1 MDIARF
7 FKKPRTED
15 TEAAPTMHPHD
26 AAALTIQSAALTIQ
40 SLIRRRLARANLR
53 KLREQNTALVA
64 EQLAWAIRQHRMHD
78 PWTQEHF
85 DYLDELVR
93 KFGRGQWQ
101 SKAALMKRQFPKDL
115 FGGDTCRKY
124 SDPDYGGTTGGLAS
138 RTVALE
144 QLRAR
149 KDQQLRFDA
158 LLRQGSEGIEGIHF
172 DKPPVHEGYSAR
184 CVVFYVGKYKLP
196 LTQLFNPSFFD
207 RVSTLAVRTPAD
219 FRNPLHGFEY
229 TSSRSAEMHFG
240 NLGTKKNQGTTIV
253 TFMDCVRVLTTDENQ
268 LRFAMR
274 YKRSLEQLFA
284 SKSRGDKIVGGIDD
298 GAELVVNR
306 TYWCDPITGKL
317 GMRTVPPEIT
327 DVHYSRE
334 LAGRDL
340 RATLLALKAAHG
352 SATVVPISML
362 LELTGGETTLLR
374 LGGSRPES
382 GASAGSVVPWVLETL
397 EAVQP

>member
-1 MDIARF
+1 MDLSRF

-26 AAALTIQSAALTIQ
+26 AAALTIQSV
-40 SLIRRRLARANLR
+40 IRRGLARANLR

-115 FGGDTCRKY
+115 FGEGTCRKY

-172 DKPPVHEGYSAR
+172 DKPPEQLYLNSYSAR
-184 CVVFYVGKYKLP
+184 HVIVLP
-196 LTQLFNPSFFD
+196 N
-207 RVSTLAVRTPAD
+207 
-219 FRNPLHGFEY
+219 
-229 TSSRSAEMHFG
+229 
-240 NLGTKKNQGTTIV
+240 
-253 TFMDCVRVLTTDENQ
+253 
-268 LRFAMR
+268 
-274 YKRSLEQLFA
+274 
-284 SKSRGDKIVGGIDD
+284 
-298 GAELVVNR
+298 
-306 TYWCDPITGKL
+306 
-317 GMRTVPPEIT
+317 
-327 DVHYSRE
+327 
-334 LAGRDL
+334 
-340 RATLLALKAAHG
+340 
-352 SATVVPISML
+352 
-362 LELTGGETTLLR
+362 
-374 LGGSRPES
+374 
-382 GASAGSVVPWVLETL
+382 
-397 EAVQP
+397 

>member
-1 MDIARF
+1 
-7 FKKPRTED
+7 
-15 TEAAPTMHPHD
+15 
-26 AAALTIQSAALTIQ
+26 
-40 SLIRRRLARANLR
+40 
-53 KLREQNTALVA
+53 
-64 EQLAWAIRQHRMHD
+64 
-78 PWTQEHF
+78 
-85 DYLDELVR
+85 
-93 KFGRGQWQ
+93 
-101 SKAALMKRQFPKDL
+101 
-115 FGGDTCRKY
+115 
-124 SDPDYGGTTGGLAS
+124 
-138 RTVALE
+138 
-144 QLRAR
+144 
-149 KDQQLRFDA
+149 
-158 LLRQGSEGIEGIHF
+158 
-172 DKPPVHEGYSAR
+172 
-184 CVVFYVGKYKLP
+184 
-196 LTQLFNPSFFD
+196 
-207 RVSTLAVRTPAD
+207 
-219 FRNPLHGFEY
+219 
-229 TSSRSAEMHFG
+229 
-240 NLGTKKNQGTTIV
+240 
-253 TFMDCVRVLTTDENQ
+253 MDCVRVLTTDENQ

-382 GASAGSVVPWVLETL
+382 GAMAGSVVPWVLETL